1 MQRVIIQKNMS
12 NSTSEFC
19 FENMSSAITIGSWY
33 TAQLFFLFAFFAGSI
48 ALIVLIELNY
58 VHAKFLGLFNE
69 CTVIFSLA
77 FVLMALAR
85 NLNIFVTRSSIPLCG
100 VEQFP
105 FCTGL
110 TSDITGI
117 FFHIYAGANFSFA
130 VIATIVTELGKW
142 KATEM
147 IKLREVPFA
156 FSLAYL
162 LSVGKKVA
170 IFVIEKIAAL
180 VMAIFSPGM
189 VLLEVMPFNDTCI
202 QDQNLNIILIHAV
215 THGSIFL
222 ACCIAPV
229 LDLMS
234 GEKNF
239 QWTALACAVF
249 TFSGIVM
256 FFIQFFASVSQ
267 PAVVTLFSFSVIYP
281 TLVAVGEKLATV
293 TDTLCIA
300 FFALHTGSNFLKP
313 RPRWALNHRISLFEE
328 RYSTVTL
335 TEALKSFRGVLD
347 RFYAAL
353 EVDELEAHVRSE
365 ASERDNFLPS
375 TATSD
380 EVEAR
385 LAVLA
390 LTTLLA
396 PRADRWKDKIIR
408 RVQLFDRLHDV
419 LEAAMQMDLH
429 QFEKELEFRLM
440 PFLVLL
446 TRGIRLLPTS
456 STDDSWVGG
465 ADPTTSYFLLR
476 RFSHVPMNEHWFE
489 DHVGPPTDDE
499 YSPRGPDVFPVL
511 FRSFVWG
518 YSNSVSVTGK
528 AGKND
533 AIVAVKSASAIS
545 FQYSYISRAPMEGV
559 GVCQPTY
566 VPLGQTR
573 YLGQAASS
581 SWYNAKRGDVLY
593 CPGAKYAVEHFAEET
608 APPHITITDI
618 IEVENE
624 VGVSDT
630 HLLSAE

>member
-1 MQRVIIQKNMS
+1 MS

-19 FENMSSAITIGSWY
+19 FENMSGAITIDSWY
-33 TAQLFFLFAFFAGSI
+33 TAQLFFLFAFFAVSI

-58 VHAKFLGLFNE
+58 LHSKFLDLFNE
-69 CTVIFSLA
+69 GTVIFSLA

-85 NLNIFVTRSSIPLCG
+85 NLHIFLTRSSIPLCG

-130 VIATIVTELGKW
+130 IVATIVTELGKW

-147 IKLREVPFA
+147 INYREMPFA

-162 LSVGKKVA
+162 LSVGKKTA
-170 IFVIEKIAAL
+170 IFMIEKIAAL

-189 VLLEVMPFNDTCI
+189 VLLEVMPFNDYCI

-215 THGSIFL
+215 THGSIFI

-234 GEKNF
+234 GERTF

-267 PAVVTLFSFSVIYP
+267 PAVVSLFSFSVVYP
-281 TLVAVGEKLATV
+281 TLVAVGEKLAMI
-293 TDTLCIA
+293 TDTLCVA
-300 FFALHTGSNFLKP
+300 FFAAHTGSNFLKP

-328 RYSTVTL
+328 RYSSVTF
-335 TEALKSFRGVLD
+335 TEALGNLRGALD

-353 EVDELEAHVRSE
+353 DVEELEAHVRNE
-365 ASERDNFLPS
+365 ASERGNLFPQN
-375 TATSD
+375 AAAD
-380 EVEAR
+380 EVEGR

-390 LTTLLA
+390 LTTILA
-396 PRADRWKDKIIR
+396 PREGRWKDKLIR
-408 RVQLFDRLHDV
+408 RVQLFDRLHDT
-419 LEAAMQMDLH
+419 LEAAMLTDLH
-429 QFEKELEFRLM
+429 QFERELEPRIM
-440 PFLVLL
+440 PLLVLIA
-446 TRGIRLLPTS
+446 RGIRLLPTS

-476 RFSHVPMNEHWFE
+476 RFSHQPMNEHWFE

-499 YSPRGPDVFPVL
+499 FSPRGSDIFPVL

-518 YSNSVSVTGK
+518 YSDSAPVTER

-533 AIVAVKSASAIS
+533 AVITVRSSSAIS
-545 FQYSYISRAPMEGV
+545 FQYSYIARAPMEGV
-559 GVCQPTY
+559 GVCNPSY

-573 YLGQAASS
+573 FLGQSASA
-581 SWYNAKRGDVLY
+581 SWYNSKRGDVLY
-593 CPGAKYAVEHFAEET
+593 CPGAKYAVEHCAQGT
-608 APPHITITDI
+608 APLHITISDI
-618 IEVENE
+618 VDVGNDA
-624 VGVSDT
+624 GVSDT
-630 HLLSAE
+630 HLLSDE